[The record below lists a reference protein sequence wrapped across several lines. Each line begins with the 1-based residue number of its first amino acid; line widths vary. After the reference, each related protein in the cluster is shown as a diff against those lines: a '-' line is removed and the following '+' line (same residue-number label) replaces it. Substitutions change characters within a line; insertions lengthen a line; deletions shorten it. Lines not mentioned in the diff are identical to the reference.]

1 MKSNESNFWAYLNL
15 KLISIHSLIF
25 GQNNICL
32 LPKFSESPN
41 VVVDLDGLKV
51 RPNHTRCTVIL
62 REIPDDTQIHEVEV
76 RNIFLRVS

>member
-1 MKSNESNFWAYLNL
+1 MISSAYY
-15 KLISIHSLIF
+15 F
-25 GQNNICL
+25 D
-32 LPKFSESPN
+32 FAESPN

-76 RNIFLRVS
+76 RGIFYLLSFLTLDLIHTISHDNIHISIFIMI

>member
-1 MKSNESNFWAYLNL
+1 MISSAYY
-15 KLISIHSLIF
+15 F
-25 GQNNICL
+25 D
-32 LPKFSESPN
+32 FAESPN

-76 RNIFLRVS
+76 CSCQIICKFIGCNRIKMFLCIQ

>member
-1 MKSNESNFWAYLNL
+1 MGTYLR
-15 KLISIHSLIF
+15 SIFFVALGLQIMECF
-25 GQNNICL
+25 IVFL
-32 LPKFSESPN
+32 ESPN

-76 RNIFLRVS
+76 SYFLQNDLS